1 MADKEETVVLRMSGE
16 LKAQIK
22 AAAESVGLSMT
33 TFITDA
39 ALKKAQQLQRR
50 APAHSV
56 HSGVPPYFR
65 ASCVEAENG
74 GAAGYAIPGW
84 HIAAGVG
91 AQRPDDIG
99 PDAWEREIDAL
110 KALIANRDD
119 EGVWLWFQQHFPKY
133 MALIPARRR
142 EQFLY
147 GARRA
152 YEDDVI
158 GT

>member
-16 LKAQIK
+16 IKAEIE

-39 ALKKAQQLQRR
+39 ALKKAQQLQSARG
-50 APAHSV
+50 V
-56 HSGVPPYFR
+56 HGGVTPYFR
-65 ASCVEAENG
+65 ASCVEAANG
-74 GAAGYAIPGW
+74 GATGYATPGW
-84 HIAAGVG
+84 HLAAGVG
-91 AQRPDDIG
+91 AQRPDDID

-119 EGVWLWFQQHFPKY
+119 EAVWRWFQQRFPKH

-147 GARRA
+147 GARLA
-152 YEDDVI
+152 YEEDLI
-158 GT
+158 GN